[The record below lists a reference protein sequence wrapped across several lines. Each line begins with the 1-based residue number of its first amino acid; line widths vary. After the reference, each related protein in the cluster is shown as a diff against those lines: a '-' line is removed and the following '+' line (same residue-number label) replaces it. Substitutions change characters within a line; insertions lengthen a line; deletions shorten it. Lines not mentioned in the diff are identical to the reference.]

1 MGEYEMKDD
10 ELRLVFDVKS
20 DSHKEVGERLQSN
33 IAKGWEEA
41 KKAMQGMIGALT
53 KVTDRK
59 KRGGGRNR
67 NTITQPSAT
76 LTRLMRNMK

>member
-1 MGEYEMKDD
+1 MNDD

-20 DSHKEVGERLQSN
+20 DTPKEITESVQTS
-33 IAKGWEEA
+33 ISKGWEEA
-41 KKAMQGMIGALT
+41 KKAMQGMADALA

-67 NTITQPSAT
+67 NTITQPSTT